1 MLPAAPFP
9 FPDCF
14 LCQQLLQSRKI
25 NSGIPFRV
33 KINHGA
39 PPSQTS
45 TKMGEKIQKIPENPR
60 KFQKISAL
68 CFPILPNSRV
78 IPNSSVSIEAVAPLQ
93 FKTGF
98 VFPNPAFFLALHPLF
113 PAAFPIFPYLWCFF
127 CCFWGFCFCLCRDL
141 GLLHPTASGSVT
153 NKPKWFVPKNQ
164 ISLGNSSLEYWHV
177 PTLKWHQRSDLQEG
191 TAGNLSQIIQLF
203 LLQRAIK
210 GWVKFRTWHYQ
221 GMLREIKFCTFFTQE
236 RELNQFFFFFFFL
249 QEREQRLW
257 RDLLK
262 AAADKET
269 TWISKG
275 RTTNKS

>member
-25 NSGIPFRV
+25 NSGILFRV

-127 CCFWGFCFCLCRDL
+127 VAFGVFASVYAEILVCSTPQRVDLWQINPNDLCQ
-141 GLLHPTASGSVT
+141 
-153 NKPKWFVPKNQ
+153 KNQ

-210 GWVKFRTWHYQ
+210 GWVKFRTCHYQ

-236 RELNQFFFFFFFL
+236 RELNQFCFVFFPPGKRAEAL
-249 QEREQRLW
+249 ERFAESSSRQRDNLN
-257 RDLLK
+257 
-262 AAADKET
+262 
-269 TWISKG
+269 IKG
-275 RTTNKS
+275 KNNQ